1 MLCFRK
7 QGLLSTTKR
16 GIIQQNHAD
25 ARLFLFAFLGTLAR
39 SRQTDD
45 SRDFAKSFWK
55 RRTHL
60 FGDVFKKILFV
71 LLALSLL
78 LGLGLGVLFGVIPAL
93 KYDVWRAEPDGQ
105 IATPEAAETTPFPT
119 ASASAEPTPTQ
130 QLAPETAEE
139 WVERYMG
146 TMTTQEKL
154 GQLLMFGFS
163 GTTDVQNPFREIW
176 DNYTVG
182 NAILYGS
189 NIKSGNSDGGFQ
201 QARSLTDNIATRV
214 NNDIPPLVAIDVEG
228 GSVVRFRWNPQP
240 VSARSLGRRR
250 DADYAKEQF
259 QTIGSKLVSVG
270 INLDLAPVLDISQNP
285 MDTFL
290 ETRIISEDA
299 SITAAIGSAI
309 IEGLHAGGCLS
320 SAKHFPGH
328 GGTTEDSHAV
338 TPVVDQSLEE
348 LQSYDLVP
356 FVSAIRSG
364 VDAIMISHVLYP
376 ALDSTDIASMSKLI
390 LTDLLRGE
398 MGFDGLILS
407 DDFRM
412 EGLTTRYEVGD
423 AAVRFLLAGG
433 DVIIC
438 GAVSEKQQAIAEAL
452 NAAAADGR
460 LTQAR
465 IDESVRR
472 VLLQKLAL
480 GNWDIEAALAARA
493 TPAP

>member
-1 MLCFRK
+1 ML
-7 QGLLSTTKR
+7 T
-16 GIIQQNHAD
+16 
-25 ARLFLFAFLGTLAR
+25 
-39 SRQTDD
+39 
-45 SRDFAKSFWK
+45 
-55 RRTHL
+55 
-60 FGDVFKKILFV
+60 
-71 LLALSLL
+71 ALSLL
-78 LGLGLGVLFGVIPAL
+78 VGLGLGVLFGVIPAL
-93 KYDVWRAEPDGQ
+93 RYDVWRAEPDRSLETPDALGETPSPAPS
-105 IATPEAAETTPFPT
+105 AT
-119 ASASAEPTPTQ
+119 AEPTPTPE
-130 QLAPETAEE
+130 LAPETAEE
-139 WVERYMG
+139 WVERYMA

-154 GQLLMFGFS
+154 GQLVMFGFS
-163 GTTDVQNPFREIW
+163 GTSDVQNPFQEIW
-176 DNYTVG
+176 GNYAVG
-182 NAILYGS
+182 NAILYGP
-189 NIKSGNSDGGFQ
+189 NIKSSNSDGGFG
-201 QARSLTDNIATRV
+201 QAKSLTQAISKRV
-214 NNDIPPLVAIDVEG
+214 NNDIPPLIGIDVEG

-270 INLDLAPVLDISQNP
+270 INIDLAPVLDVSENP

-328 GGTTEDSHAV
+328 GGTNEDSHAV
-338 TPVVDQSLEE
+338 TPVVDKSLEA

-356 FVSAIRSG
+356 FVSAIESG
-364 VDAIMISHVLYP
+364 VDAIMVSHVLYP
-376 ALDSTDIASMSKLI
+376 ALDNTDIAGMSKAI
-390 LTDLLRGE
+390 MTDLLRGE

-433 DVIIC
+433 DVILC
-438 GAVSEKQQAIAEAL
+438 GAVSEKQQAIMEAL
-452 NAAAADGR
+452 NNAAAEGK

-465 IDESVRR
+465 IDESVKR
-472 VLLQKLAL
+472 VLLTKLSL
-480 GNWDIEAALAARA
+480 GTWDIEAALAERT